1 MEGYLMQKGWFN
13 QWKMK
18 FVTCSNQ
25 KLCIYKSKG
34 DKDGSVFNVLNC
46 SIKLI
51 EQSRWNRKYVFRVK
65 TSSTKMYFA
74 AEDETTL
81 LKWTNTIQG
90 RVQRA
95 SLLGAGVIRRESMGN
110 DKEEAPKRTKRTST
124 IASLSRGDILGI
136 ISFDSEKYAES
147 YTAAI
152 SQPDDPQAQ
161 YEFAER
167 CGEFLA
173 VAHAQSGPFFNMK
186 KIKEIRGY
194 NVMFVNSEERKDKM
208 QIMKSLAEIAKM
220 KVPGV
225 YVPLQCIIDYCGQSI
240 FFESRIDT
248 PREALTPQNAELLA
262 TIKVPSES
270 LKAVQDVKGRLW
282 ITEAKLPRKNPTNE
296 QMNQFVEKIDNMEYS
311 VYDSQSL
318 NEALKSNGIPV
329 SKLPVLAE
337 LTKIPSIRVLIQT
350 EMMGRAAKQLF
361 IKVIK
366 DKNPCL
372 RNEEVVNFFNLILG
386 ISDESKKY
394 WNESLIPAIKEK
406 YHIDLDRN
414 IPLLHMTQLF
424 FTLQY
429 HTGAD
434 FSDINTYNFNEANPL
449 NLDQLNSF
457 NAVPHHYLVNLC
469 FSMRNIKENP
479 IKLLQGGYA
488 EEAML
493 LINNQVSVYQ
503 SIYGEE
509 NIFVAGGLSLLSEAY
524 NGIGDQDKAIICA
537 NGALNAGRTYH
548 CALIPSYLTLIKT
561 ALPHE
566 IEGFVQKAK
575 GIVVNQLGESHW
587 FIADILSVAAQ
598 AYQDCGKKDEAMA
611 SIQEAVSLVSTLLG
625 SAHPKTSKCILI
637 HGKLQ
642 RAAHQY
648 AQAESLVQQAL
659 YSMKAA
665 FGENSIQYG
674 ECLFEFADILVD
686 EGKNDEAVTYSK
698 QAYKIREPVY
708 DADSVP
714 VIESVQQLAVIYDQL
729 NQADN
734 AYEYYRKLIT
744 FLKKIEDEPIFQEVI
759 RIIRNVLC
767 LFFRTIGGSQ
777 RQLISQIK
785 RRQLQN
791 LNDLILAVFQKVLE
805 TDPVIYAQSQ
815 IEAYQKAAETQPFD
829 NLAALY
835 HLATDDIETLK
846 WLEEHH

>member
-1 MEGYLMQKGWFN
+1 MQKGWFN
-13 QWKMK
+13 AWKMK
-18 FVTCSNQ
+18 YVTCSNQ

-34 DKDGSVFNVLNC
+34 DKEGNVFNVLNC

-51 EQSRWNRKYVFRVK
+51 EQSRWNRKFVFRVK

-95 SLLGAGVIRRESMGN
+95 SLLGAGVIRHESQGK
-110 DKEEAPKRTKRTST
+110 DAEQTPKRAKRNST

-136 ISFDSEKYAES
+136 ISFEAEKYAES
-147 YTAAI
+147 YTAAVA
-152 SQPDDPQAQ
+152 QTDDPQAQ
-161 YEFAER
+161 FEFAER

-173 VAHAQSGPFFNMK
+173 VAHAQSGTFFNLK
-186 KIKEIRGY
+186 KIKEIRGF
-194 NVMFVNSEERKDKM
+194 NVKFINQEERKEKM
-208 QIMKSLAEIAKM
+208 QVMRSLAEISKM
-220 KVPGV
+220 KISGV
-225 YVPLQCIIDYCGQSI
+225 YVPLQCIIDFCGQSI

-248 PREALTPQNAELLA
+248 PSEALTPQNAELLA
-262 TIKVPSES
+262 TVKVSPES

-282 ITEAKLPRKNPTNE
+282 ITEANVGRKNPSKE
-296 QMNQFVEKIDNMEYS
+296 QINKFVDMIDNMEFS

-318 NEALKSNGIPV
+318 NEALKANGIPI

-337 LTKIPSIRVLIQT
+337 ITKIPSIRVLIQT
-350 EMMGRAAKQLF
+350 EMIGRAAKQLF
-361 IKVIK
+361 IKAIG
-366 DKNPCL
+366 DKMPGL
-372 RNEEVVNFFNLILG
+372 RNEEVVNFFNLVLG
-386 ISDESKKY
+386 TSDESKKF
-394 WNESLIPAIKEK
+394 WSESLIPAIKEK
-406 YHIDLDRN
+406 YKVLLDRN
-414 IPLLHMTQLF
+414 LPLLHMTQLF

-434 FSDINTYNFNEANPL
+434 FSDINTYNFSEPTPL
-449 NLDQLNSF
+449 KLEQLNSF
-457 NAVPHHYLVNLC
+457 NAVPHHYLVDLC

-479 IKLLQGGYA
+479 IKLLQNGYA

-524 NGIGDQDKAIICA
+524 YGIGDQDKAIICA
-537 NGALNAGRTYH
+537 HGALNAGRVYH
-548 CALIPSYLTLIKT
+548 CALVPSYLTLIKT

-566 IEGFVQKAK
+566 IDGYVQKAK
-575 GIVVNQLGESHW
+575 EIVVNQLGESHW

-598 AYQDCGKKDEAMA
+598 AFQECDKKDEASEA
-611 SIQEAVSLVSTLLG
+611 IQTAVTLVSTLLG
-625 SAHPKTSKCILI
+625 SGHSKTSKCILI
-637 HGKLQ
+637 QGKLQ

-665 FGENSIQYG
+665 FGEKSIQYA

-698 QAYKIREPVY
+698 QAYSIREPVY

-734 AYEYYRKLIT
+734 AYTYYRKLIA
-744 FLKKIEDEPIFQEVI
+744 FLKKIEDEPIFQEVV

-791 LNDLILAVFQKVLE
+791 LNDLILEVFQQVVE
-805 TDPVIYAQSQ
+805 TDPVRYAQS
-815 IEAYQKAAETQPFD
+815 EVESYQKTGDTKPFD

-846 WLEEHH
+846 WLDEHH